1 MLKDFEIVSSSRMIL
16 TGSCKPQRLSKR
28 DHKSLLQRENKGKTK
43 VDPRALRQDSP
54 EKLQGQVNYFS
65 IAGMS
70 ILDFYMEFDPL
81 CISDL

>member
-16 TGSCKPQRLSKR
+16 TGSCKPQRLPKR

-54 EKLQGQVNYFS
+54 EKLKRQVNYFS
-65 IAGMS
+65 IAGMG
-70 ILDFYMEFDPL
+70 ILDFY
-81 CISDL
+81 I